1 MHRLAKYTILLVLLI
16 SPAFSGRAQFKKEAF
31 SQNYS
36 NDADSTLRDTTD
48 VLCSLRDYLGG
59 LSHKNSTKVGTLF
72 AGSMVF
78 VGGMQIYNEDY
89 WKLPLVYGSIGV
101 GVAGGI
107 VYRNKWKD
115 TGKSNYHHISNYCFL
130 GAGLAYWGTL
140 MDGVVSYKS
149 ERKPHPGK
157 ATLYSL
163 LVPGLGQ
170 AYIGDYWR
178 IPIYYGAL
186 IVSVDCW
193 ISNGK
198 NYRRFKRIY
207 NEATTDGSGYS
218 QAITSSTALYYRD
231 LYRRYRDYSM
241 LATIG
246 FYLLQIIDANIFSY
260 MGDFEVTDDIAVKM
274 EPTIITPDTEYA
286 SAASVP
292 TYNSFNFSGVGFKIG
307 ITF

>member
-1 MHRLAKYTILLVLLI
+1 MRSFLRLLTLCVLLCA
-16 SPAFSGRAQFKKEAF
+16 PALSSHAQFKKEAF
-31 SQNYS
+31 SQNYR

-48 VLCSLRDYLGG
+48 VLFSFKDYFGG
-59 LSHKNSTKVGTLF
+59 LSHKHSSKVGTVF

-78 VGGMQIYNEDY
+78 VGGMQVYNEDY
-89 WKLPLVYGSIGV
+89 WKLPIVYGSIGA
-101 GVAGGI
+101 GMAGGFI
-107 VYRNKWKD
+107 FRNKWKD

-140 MDGVVSYKS
+140 MDGVASYKS

-178 IPIYYGAL
+178 IPIYYGCL
-186 IVSVDCW
+186 IVSVDCL
-193 ISNGK
+193 ISNSN
-198 NYRRFKRIY
+198 NYKRFKRIY
-207 NEATTDGSGYS
+207 NEATTDGSGYNQS
-218 QAITSSTALYYRD
+218 ISASTALYYRD
-231 LYRRYRDYSM
+231 LYRRYRDYSI

-246 FYLLQIIDANIFSY
+246 FYILQIIDANIFSY
-260 MGDFEVTDDIAVKM
+260 MGDFEVTEDIAMRM
-274 EPTIITPDTEYA
+274 EPTIITPDNEYA

-292 TYNSFNFSGVGFKIG
+292 TFNAANFNGVGFKLG

>member
-1 MHRLAKYTILLVLLI
+1 MRGALKYLFILALLCAPVV
-16 SPAFSGRAQFKKEAF
+16 SSRAQFKKEAF

-48 VLCSLRDYLGG
+48 VLFSFKDYFGG
-59 LSHKNSTKVGTLF
+59 LSHKNASKVGTVF

-89 WKLPLVYGSIGV
+89 WKLPIVYGTIGA
-101 GVAGGI
+101 GMAGGFI
-107 VYRNKWKD
+107 FRNRWQD
-115 TGKSNYHHISNYCFL
+115 TGKSSYHHISNYCFL

-178 IPIYYGAL
+178 IPIYYGCL
-186 IVSVDCW
+186 IVSVDCLV
-193 ISNGK
+193 SNSK

-207 NEATTDGSGYS
+207 NEATTEDSGYS
-218 QAITSSTALYYRD
+218 QAITSSTALYYRN
-231 LYRRYRDYSM
+231 LYRRYRDYSI

-246 FYLLQIIDANIFSY
+246 FYILQIIDANIFSY
-260 MGDFEVTDDIAVKM
+260 MGDFEVTEDIAMRM
-274 EPTIITPDTEYA
+274 EPTIITPDNEYA

-292 TYNSFNFSGVGFKIG
+292 TFNAMNFNGVGFKLG